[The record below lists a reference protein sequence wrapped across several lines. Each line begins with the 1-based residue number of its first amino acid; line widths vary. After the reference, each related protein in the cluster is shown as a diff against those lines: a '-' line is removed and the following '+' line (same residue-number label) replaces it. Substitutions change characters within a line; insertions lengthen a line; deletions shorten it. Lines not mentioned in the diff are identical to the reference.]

1 MTFAH
6 AYSAIKK
13 MSAVA
18 DERSYPH
25 LNEKQVLL
33 SADQLLPAV
42 HILLENDVY
51 HLTTITGVYQDEQLY
66 LLYHF
71 WDREGLTLRI
81 PVDHSRDEV
90 QTLTQIIPGALFYE
104 REIAE
109 MFGVHINGLD
119 TSQKMFLP
127 DNWEGG
133 APMREESP
141 STSQDKKTE
150 DQ

>member
-1 MTFAH
+1 MTFTQ
-6 AYSAIKK
+6 AYSAIRK
-13 MSAVA
+13 MSAA
-18 DERSYPH
+18 GDEISYPE

-33 SADQLLPAV
+33 SPARLIPAV
-42 HILLENDVY
+42 QILLENDIY
-51 HLTTITGVYQDEQLY
+51 HLSTITGVYEDEQLY

-71 WDREGLTLRI
+71 WDREGLTLRV
-81 PVDHSRDEV
+81 PVDFLQDQI
-90 QTLTQIIPGALFYE
+90 QTLTQLIPGALFYE

-133 APMREESP
+133 APMRRE
-141 STSQDKKTE
+141 STSIPVNEKSEGQ
-150 DQ
+150 